1 MMARERFVTEQ
12 TTLPIGTPPPELRG
26 GGEYFM
32 GMSAWEYDGESPAAD
47 GARGYVL
54 RDTPQ

>member
-12 TTLPIGTPPPELRG
+12 ASLPIGTPPLNCG
-26 GGEYFM
+26 GGGYFM
-32 GMSAWEYDGESPAAD
+32 GMSAWEYDGESPAQT
-47 GARGYVL
+47 GREVHVL